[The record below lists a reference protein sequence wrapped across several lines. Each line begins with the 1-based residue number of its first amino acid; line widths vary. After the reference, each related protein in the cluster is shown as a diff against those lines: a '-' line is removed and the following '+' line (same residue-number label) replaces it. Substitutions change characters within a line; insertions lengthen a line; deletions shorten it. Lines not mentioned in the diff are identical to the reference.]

1 MQQYKPFPLHPLLVG
16 LFQSELNLGSPEEA
30 TIPANVRK
38 GFDVMAAKIPPPD
51 NVVRQDLRI
60 SGGPS
65 NVSVNI
71 SVVHPK
77 GSETKTLP
85 AILFLHGGGWVFG
98 SMHTHGS
105 LVHELA
111 NQVPA
116 VVIFV
121 DYSPSP
127 EARYPTALEECYAA
141 LCWTVE
147 NAAHIR
153 IDPKRISVAGDSAG
167 GNLSAALCI
176 LAKERG
182 NSAIK
187 SQILYYPVLGTN
199 FDTESYIKF
208 KDNNKVARHVM
219 QYVWDAYAPL
229 EERREGKVA
238 PCNATAE
245 QLSGLPP
252 ALIMTAEY
260 DVLRDEAEQY
270 AKQLIKAGVNAV
282 PVRYIGVQHGFLTV
296 PEFDKPQAQAAVAQ
310 TVEFLRKTWAAGT
323 SNL

>member
-1 MQQYKPFPLHPLLVG
+1 M
-16 LFQSELNLGSPEEA
+16 
-30 TIPANVRK
+30 
-38 GFDVMAAKIPPPD
+38 
-51 NVVRQDLRI
+51 
-60 SGGPS
+60 
-65 NVSVNI
+65 
-71 SVVHPK
+71 
-77 GSETKTLP
+77 
-85 AILFLHGGGWVFG
+85 
-98 SMHTHGS
+98 
-105 LVHELA
+105 
-111 NQVPA
+111 
-116 VVIFV
+116 IFV

-167 GNLSAALCI
+167 GNLSAALCSKSSI
-176 LAKERG
+176 TILGSPSLYQISNSLLVLAKERG

-219 QYVWDAYAPL
+219 QYVWDAYASL

-310 TVEFLRKTWAAGT
+310 TVEFLRKTRAAGT